1 MRKSALITLLMLLG
15 LVVGALVGE
24 YWLRD
29 SAQPITLDHW
39 TGYVGKL
46 ILVRPLMLM
55 IVPLI
60 FLSVTLGVA
69 SIGDPAKL
77 GLVGGATLV
86 FYITSM
92 VLASLLGAAA
102 VTLLKPG
109 DLPAE
114 VRQELTQ
121 SAEPAYRSSDVA
133 ASVSQA
139 KASHTI
145 SMGDAW
151 LNLVDQMIPTNIVR
165 EMSEGRPL
173 GIITFAI
180 LLGLALA
187 VGGERTA
194 PAVRVMEALLDAVMR
209 LVSWIIW
216 VAPIGVCLLVAWTVG
231 RIGLEALTGTLGKFM
246 VVVMAGLAVHMLVTS
261 S

>member
-151 LNLVDQMIPTNIVR
+151 PTSCARCPKDGRWASSHLRSCSVWR
-165 EMSEGRPL
+165 LPLAGSEQPRRC
-173 GIITFAI
+173 A
-180 LLGLALA
+180 
-187 VGGERTA
+187 
-194 PAVRVMEALLDAVMR
+194 
-209 LVSWIIW
+209 SWKR
-216 VAPIGVCLLVAWTVG
+216 CLT
-231 RIGLEALTGTLGKFM
+231 R
-246 VVVMAGLAVHMLVTS
+246 
-261 S
+261 